1 MAGIG
6 VRLNRIFRKQSIF
19 ADLYGFI
26 YSSVSTVAPMFLVIG
41 VIILMQWALGYSKV
55 GFARRELFADTILY
69 IFIFSLLAAAP
80 FNAVLSRYLSDVIFN
95 ERWADIMPCY
105 YVGLLMNIVL
115 GCALSVP
122 FAVREY
128 VVGNV
133 PLYYVC
139 TSWCGFIALL
149 LVFYSML
156 YLSITKD
163 YGKISLFFLIGMSA
177 AFLIAWFVNR
187 FLRWD
192 LPYSILFALTAGF
205 LMIASLETAL
215 IHSYFRENSGEYR
228 AVLHYFRMYWKLI
241 FINFLYVLGMY
252 IQNFVFWA
260 TDEHM
265 ILIHCFVTH
274 MSYDMATCLAMFTN
288 ISATVIFIARV
299 EMHFHVR
306 YRSFTEAVIGGRG
319 ADIRITKDRMFR
331 QLSTEIMSLARLQFI
346 ITVVVFLFCEI
357 LLPRFGF
364 GGETMQIYPLLCVGY
379 FVMFLMY
386 ALILFLYYF
395 NDLSGALLLSG
406 LFCLETFFGSIIA
419 TRMEPIWYGLGLL
432 IGSLTGWTI
441 GYFRLRWLEK
451 NLFAHIF
458 CRGHLMKHRTEP
470 MPSGLVFDRNSDAK
484 KRSGAGKAGKGGSA

>member
-6 VRLNRIFRKQSIF
+6 VKLNRIFGKQSIF

-26 YSSVSTVAPMFLVIG
+26 YSSISTVAPMFLVIG
-41 VIILMQWALGYSKV
+41 VIILIQWVLGYSKV
-55 GFARRELFADTILY
+55 GFAQRELFADTILY
-69 IFIFSLLAAAP
+69 IFIFSLLSAAP

-95 ERWADIMPCY
+95 ERWADILPCY
-105 YVGLLMNIVL
+105 YVGLLMNLIL
-115 GCALSVP
+115 GSALAVP
-122 FAVREY
+122 FTIREY
-128 VVGNV
+128 VVGHV
-133 PLYYVC
+133 PLYYIF
-139 TSWCGFIALL
+139 TSYCGFMALL
-149 LVFYSML
+149 MVFYSML

-163 YGKISLFFLIGMSA
+163 YGKISLFFALGMA
-177 AFLIAWFVNR
+177 VTFLLAWFANR
-187 FLRWD
+187 FLHWD
-192 LPYSILFALTAGF
+192 LPYSILFALTVGF

-228 AVLHYFRMYWKLI
+228 AVFTYFRLYWQLI

-252 IQNFVFWA
+252 IQNFVFWT
-260 TDEHM
+260 TDEHL
-265 ILIHCFVTH
+265 ILVNCFVTH

-288 ISATVIFIARV
+288 ISATVIFISRI
-299 EMHFHVR
+299 EMHFHAR
-306 YRSFTEAVIGGRG
+306 YKAFTEAVIGGRG
-319 ADIRITKDRMFR
+319 SDIRVTKDRMFR
-331 QLSTEIMSLARLQFI
+331 QLSTEIMSLARIQFI
-346 ITVVVFLFCEI
+346 ITVVVFLICEI

-395 NDLSGALLLSG
+395 NDLSGALWMTG
-406 LFCLETFFGSIIA
+406 MFCLGTLIGSIAA
-419 TRMEPIWYGLGLL
+419 TKMDTIWYGLGLL
-432 IGSLTGWTI
+432 IGALTGWTI

-470 MPSGLVFDRNSDAK
+470 MPSGLVYDR
-484 KRSGAGKAGKGGSA
+484 RSGMVENGKGGAA